1 MEKLNYEE
9 ISSFNLI
16 ESLRSGKVVYVLDKQ
31 KNTVSMVNTMTAEN
45 FVLLTKDIDYSSPT
59 KDRYYLWTINKEETN
74 EQTL

>member
-16 ESLRSGKVVYVLDKQ
+16 ESLRSGKTVYVLNKQ
-31 KNTVSMVNTMTAEN
+31 KNTLSMVNTMNAEN
-45 FVLLTKDIDYSSPT
+45 FVPLTQGIEYSNPN

>member
-16 ESLRSGKVVYVLDKQ
+16 ESLRSGKTVYVLNKQ
-31 KNTVSMVNTMTAEN
+31 KNTVSMVNTMTAES
-45 FVLLTKDIDYSSPT
+45 FVQLTEDIEYSNPN